1 MKQAS
6 FIFIAIIFI
15 FLNAYSQE
23 SQPTVSQIQNSG
35 TYIYGIGKADDF
47 DLADDLA
54 LEDLISQISVNV
66 ESYFVNR
73 MTEEDGD
80 VKSFA
85 ESIVKTYSNI
95 TLLEAG
101 RVLVSDKR
109 GRYEVMRYISEN
121 QLDDIFESRAGKI
134 KAYVKAAIF
143 AEQDF
148 RIGDA
153 LKNYYWGL
161 VLLQSHKDRDK
172 LSYSF
177 DSDEQLLIT
186 AIPDRINNIFSDLT
200 IKISTIEE
208 DKAEKYKAVYLDVT
222 FNGEAVEN
230 LDYVF
235 WTGSGPSNLVGMRS
249 GIAIVEFF
257 GDTECN
263 LAEVKI
269 NVEYDYKHKT
279 ANDLEVK
286 EVFNNISLPKF
297 SRATYNLPLPMDAP
311 EEMKVD
317 IATQTKKLDIVK
329 INEISKSGKVRKEL
343 QNIIQS
349 IDKKQYSTMQGL
361 FTNDGWDSFNKLIS
375 QGNVKVMP
383 SFDTL
388 RFINLDG
395 KVIVRSIPMKFDY
408 STTNRDFIEQVVFTF
423 NEDMKVEAISFAVS
437 DKAINDIVSKSDRFG
452 SVEDKYHL
460 INFMEHY
467 KTAYCLK
474 RLDYIESIFAD
485 NALIIVGHVV
495 KAAEPI
501 DGMYS
506 KVGNDRVKYIE
517 LSKEDYIERLNGVF
531 NSKEFVNIHFEESI
545 VKKVNGD
552 SKIYGIQIK
561 QDYYSTNY
569 ADKGYLFLMIDLNDT
584 INPKIYVRTWQLEK
598 NQDGSI
604 YGLSDF
610 YIN

>member
-1 MKQAS
+1 MKQIL
-6 FIFIAIIFI
+6 FIFITLFFI
-15 FLNAYSQE
+15 SINTYSQE
-23 SQPTVSQIQNSG
+23 PQPGVDEIQNSG
-35 TYIYGIGKADDF
+35 NYIYGIGKADDF

-54 LEDLISQISVNV
+54 LEDLIGQISVNV

-80 VKSFA
+80 VKSFT

-95 TLLEAG
+95 TLLEAD
-101 RVLVSDKR
+101 RILISDKR
-109 GRYEVMRYISEN
+109 GRFEVMRYISRI
-121 QLDDIFESRAGKI
+121 QLDDIFENRAKKI
-134 KAYVKAAIF
+134 KAYVKAALL
-143 AEQDF
+143 AEQDL

-161 VLLQSHKDRDK
+161 VLLQSHKDCDK
-172 LSYSF
+172 LSYSL
-177 DSDEQLLIT
+177 DDGEQLLIA
-186 AIPDRINNIFSDLT
+186 AIPNRINNIFSDLD
-200 IKISTIEE
+200 ISVSRIEE
-208 DKAEKYKAVYLDVT
+208 NDTEKYKAVYLDVSY
-222 FNGEAVEN
+222 NGEAVEN

-286 EVFNNISLPKF
+286 EVFDNIKLPKF
-297 SRATYNLPLPMDAP
+297 SRASYTLPLPVDAP
-311 EEMKVD
+311 EEIMVD
-317 IATQTKKLDIVK
+317 VVAHTKKLDFVK
-329 INEISKSGKVRKEL
+329 LNEVSKSGKVRKDVRY
-343 QNIIQS
+343 IIQA
-349 IDKKQYSTMQGL
+349 IDNRQYNTIEDL
-361 FTNDGWDSFNKLIS
+361 FTADGWEAFNKLIG

-388 RFINLDG
+388 HFINLND
-395 KVIVRSIPMKFDY
+395 KVMVRSIPMKFDY
-408 STTNRDFIEQVVFTF
+408 STTNRDFVEQVVFTF
-423 NEDMKVEAISFAVS
+423 NEDLKVEAVSFAVS

-485 NALIIVGHVV
+485 NALIIVGHKV

-501 DGMYS
+501 EGMYG

-517 LSKEDYIERLNGVF
+517 LSKEDYIERLQGVF
-531 NSKEFVNIHFEESI
+531 SSNEFVNIHFEENI

-561 QDYYSTNY
+561 QDYYSTHY
-569 ADKGYLFLMIDLNDT
+569 ADKGYLFLMIDLNDS
-584 INPKIYVRTWQLEK
+584 INPKIYVRTWQPEK
-598 NQDGSI
+598 NPDGSI